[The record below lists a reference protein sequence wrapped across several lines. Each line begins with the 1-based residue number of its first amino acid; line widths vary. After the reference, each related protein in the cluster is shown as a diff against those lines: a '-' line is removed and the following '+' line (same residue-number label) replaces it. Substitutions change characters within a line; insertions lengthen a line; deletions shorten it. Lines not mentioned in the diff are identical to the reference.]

1 MPLSTRKF
9 DCMNNTELL
18 RKLQNRMIF
27 LILPKILIAN
37 LIRKLDIN
45 PHSMHQLIKFN
56 QNEKKYTFKILRR
69 IYFSIIMT
77 IQILFYNYYLNV

>member
-1 MPLSTRKF
+1 MSCHLAQGKF
-9 DCMNNTELL
+9 YCMNNTELL
-18 RKLQNRMIF
+18 RELHTRMIF
-27 LILPKILIAN
+27 LILLKIQITN
-37 LIRKLDIN
+37 LPRN
-45 PHSMHQLIKFN
+45 MHQLIKFN

>member
-1 MPLSTRKF
+1 
-9 DCMNNTELL
+9 MNNTELL

-37 LIRKLDIN
+37 LIRN
-45 PHSMHQLIKFN
+45 MHQLIKFN